1 MTSRACILIVLRKR
15 CTRVEEKKLQKNS
28 TKLQK
33 TRRTMN
39 DERTLREASQESL
52 ELRTTTNALH
62 KIVEMAFRVCEAV
75 SEFFFFFFFFLANLR
90 NLGDFLFPENEGIN
104 NF

>member
-1 MTSRACILIVLRKR
+1 
-15 CTRVEEKKLQKNS
+15 
-28 TKLQK
+28 
-33 TRRTMN
+33 MN

-75 SEFFFFFFFFLANLR
+75 SECYFFLFFLFFLASLR
-90 NLGDFLFPENEGIN
+90 NLGAFLFPENEGIN
-104 NF
+104 NFWFDPLVMIH

>member
-1 MTSRACILIVLRKR
+1 L
-15 CTRVEEKKLQKNS
+15 KKKICKNS

-33 TRRTMN
+33 TRRTTN
-39 DERTLREASQESL
+39 ERTLREASPREARASHYDKYFAQ
-52 ELRTTTNALH
+52 
-62 KIVEMAFRVCEAV
+62 IVEMAFRVCEAV
-75 SEFFFFFFFFLANLR
+75 SVFFIKIIILFYFILANLL